1 MMRVLRAASVQ
12 TARIE
17 LAWLL
22 MALPTLGMLAGCSA
36 RRSVDPPVVESGFA
50 TLPYRI
56 HVGDALNV
64 RFYGTPELNTKATV
78 RSDGRISLELVG
90 DVQAAGQTTETFARI
105 LGARYAHELLDPT
118 VTVAVESFGGQ
129 IFVAGEVTHASAIN
143 YAHGMTAL
151 QAIASAGGFR
161 DTANPHTVVLMR
173 VSNGQYRPH
182 RLALDRAISGKDL
195 SADLQL
201 EPSDVVYVPR
211 TGIAEVNLIV
221 EQYIKKVLPDMPYI
235 PPAFL

>member
-1 MMRVLRAASVQ
+1 MTRVLGTAGVRSAS
-12 TARIE
+12 TE

-22 MALPTLGMLAGCSA
+22 LAVPTLGMLAGCSA

-90 DVQAAGQTTETFARI
+90 DIEAAGQTPEVLAKT
-105 LGARYAHELLDPT
+105 LGARYGRELRNPT
-118 VTVAVESFGGQ
+118 VTVVVQSFGGQ
-129 IFVAGEVTHASAIN
+129 VFVAGEVKRPTAISF
-143 YAHGMTAL
+143 AHGMTAL

-161 DTANPHTVVLMR
+161 DTANLHGVVLMR
-173 VSNGQYRPH
+173 VSNGEYRPH
-182 RLALDRAISGKDL
+182 RLALNSAVTGKDL
-195 SADLQL
+195 SSDLQL
-201 EPSDVVYVPR
+201 QPADVLYVPR

-221 EQYIKKVLPDMPYI
+221 DQFVKKVLPDLPYN
-235 PPAFL
+235 PPLF